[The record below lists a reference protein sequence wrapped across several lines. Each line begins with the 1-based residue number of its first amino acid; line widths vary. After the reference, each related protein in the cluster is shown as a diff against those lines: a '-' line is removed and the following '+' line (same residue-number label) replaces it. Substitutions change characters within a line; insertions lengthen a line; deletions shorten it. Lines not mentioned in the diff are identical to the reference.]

1 MAFALFC
8 ESVMFAPAIRENVDA
23 ETVAVAPLDVP
34 PATEPMDIHMGCAV
48 CAAVVGPMIVMALEL
63 ACESVIFEPA
73 TKENVDAEAEAVTPL
88 DVPPAIEPMDNHIGC
103 LVWVEETEM
112 EMEFAPVAREI
123 PAPATRLTLEEL
135 PFREKF
141 VAAGTV
147 GP

>member
-1 MAFALFC
+1 MACALFC

-34 PATEPMDIHMGCAV
+34 PATEPMDIHIGCAV

-88 DVPPAIEPMDNHIGC
+88 DVPPAIEPM
-103 LVWVEETEM
+103 
-112 EMEFAPVAREI
+112 EI